1 MQTQSAEEIIN
12 CFLSAVPVLI
22 ISSPLI
28 SNHRVITK
36 LPPHYNFIAPENIFS
51 TLFKIKE
58 EQTNKIL

>member
-12 CFLSAVPVLI
+12 CFLSSAPVL

-28 SNHRVITK
+28 SHHRVIAK
-36 LPPHYNFIAPENIFS
+36 LPPHYNFIALENIFS

-58 EQTNKIL
+58 